1 MMRIILGL
9 LALAAAGPAF
19 AVERAHNVILFLG
32 DAGGIPTLHAASVY
46 GHNDAQALFIQ
57 HMPHLAL
64 MDTSA
69 ADRWVTDSAAGMTA
83 LVTGAKTKNS
93 VLSESAAAVPQ
104 KADGPALKTILEYA
118 EEHGLSTGVITN
130 VSIVDATPAACF
142 AHVNYRKDYGE
153 IFRQLV
159 HPKFGDGP
167 EVVIGRGRAEVVKAT
182 KALGIDADAALREA
196 GYTLVANPAVLP
208 ANATRVA
215 AITEDTFAP
224 RPTVERAIQL
234 LARNPK
240 GYFLMVEWD
249 MHAANVRAGLQHVL
263 EMDDLVRQT
272 TQQAGADTLVIF
284 TADHSFD
291 LRMRG
296 GKRGEPL
303 LPPEPAVASE
313 TSVAKSGN
321 ATIRTDN
328 HFTGE
333 QVAVTTTLAGE
344 SVRPMN
350 LHVEDGHTGEQVLVT
365 AQGPG
370 ADRLHG
376 FIVNTDLFHLM
387 MSAYGWE

>member
-1 MMRIILGL
+1 MIRTILGGL
-9 LALAAAGPAF
+9 LAVAATGPAF
-19 AVERAHNVILFLG
+19 ATERAHNVILFLG

-46 GHNDAQALFIQ
+46 GHNDSQALFLQ

-83 LVTGAKTKNS
+83 LVTGQKTNNS

-104 KADGPALKTILEYA
+104 KSDGAALKTILEYA

-130 VSIVDATPAACF
+130 TSIVDATPAACF
-142 AHVNYRKDYGE
+142 AHVNYRKDYGN

-167 EVVIGRGRAEVVKAT
+167 EVVIGRGRGEVMKAT
-182 KALGIDADAALREA
+182 KALGIDADAALRAA
-196 GYTLVANPAVLP
+196 GYTLVADPAALP

-215 AITEDTFAP
+215 AITEATFAP

-234 LARNPK
+234 LAHNPK
-240 GYFLMVEWD
+240 GYFLLVEWD
-249 MHAANVRAGLQHVL
+249 MHAGHVRAGLQHVL

-272 TQQAGADTLVIF
+272 TQQVGADTLVIF

-303 LPPEPAVASE
+303 LPPEAAAADTPA
-313 TSVAKSGN
+313 AKTGN

-333 QVAVTTTLAGE
+333 QVAVITTPAGE

-350 LHVEDGHTGEQVLVT
+350 LHVEDGHTGEQVLVA

-376 FIVNTDLFHLM
+376 FIVNTDVFHLM
-387 MSAYGWE
+387 MAAYGWE